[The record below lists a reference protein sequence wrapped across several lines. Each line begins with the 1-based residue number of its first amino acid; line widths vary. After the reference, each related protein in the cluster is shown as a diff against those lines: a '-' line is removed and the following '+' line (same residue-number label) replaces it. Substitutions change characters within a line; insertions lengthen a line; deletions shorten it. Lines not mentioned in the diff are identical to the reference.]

1 MKASIVR
8 SVWAFFAPVFFFAVA
23 AHGKTPS
30 PAKPPSLEKGFVD
43 PPATAK
49 PLVWWHWMNGNVT
62 RDGVTKDLEAMAR
75 IGLGGVQIFTAHLS
89 TPVTVA
95 NPIRY
100 LSPEWLEMIRHAAA
114 ECDRLG
120 LEMTIHSAAGW
131 SETGGTWVK
140 PDEAMQKLVWSET
153 IVDGPKHFSAALPA
167 PPSVYGP
174 FQGLSHARMGRK
186 PAAPGAEKF
195 FYRDVVTLAF
205 PAVAGD
211 AVNLASA
218 RPTMTSNAAVF
229 DGRITTDG
237 DLNTRQLM
245 TFPTTGEKSLFVR
258 LDFTQPFVAR
268 ALTLATLSEVL
279 PFELQVPVEGGGGTW
294 RTVIADT
301 PPSLWSQPTPKTI
314 AFPAVSSRSYRLV
327 FKPRDERQKS
337 FELAELDLTPAARI
351 NRFEDKA
358 GFALLSDYGKVAT
371 PATGSDGTVAPAR
384 VIDLSH
390 AMGANGQL
398 TWDVPPGRWTVIRF
412 GHSATGHENGP
423 APDDARGL
431 EVDKLD
437 RASVEAYFDG
447 FMNPIAQALGPL
459 FGKSLSHVL
468 MDSWEAGQQNWT
480 PRFTREFSRR
490 RGYDP
495 MRFLPAMAGKVV
507 ASPEQSDRFLE
518 DVRRT
523 LGDLVAE
530 NHYGAF
536 KDRLHARGLG
546 LYAESIGIGQ
556 PMFADGLQV
565 RGMPD
570 IPMGEFWV
578 KRKDLDRTPD
588 CKLTSSAAHIYG
600 KPIAAAEAFT
610 AAPDKPA
617 YGMTPYAMKALGDL
631 HFATGINRFVIH
643 EYAHQPSDDR
653 KPGFTL
659 GPFGTQFNRQI
670 TWWEQARVWMSYLS
684 RSQFLLQQGNFV
696 GDVLYFYGESVPVTV
711 PGTKNIKPEPPAGY
725 DYDFVNA
732 EVLLS
737 RISAGKDGRLLLPD
751 GTTYRV
757 LVLTSTIVS
766 PLVLKKIQSLV
777 QLGVTVVGPRP
788 QRSLGLGGYPAVDAE
803 VARLADNLWGACQT
817 DSACENK
824 VGSQG
829 GKVVTGK
836 PLADVLAGLGV
847 APDFKTISAA
857 ADANIIYFHRKTDDA
872 DLYFVAN
879 QLSRMEDVTL
889 HFRVTGKAPE
899 LWDPN
904 RGTIARAPEWRRDA
918 GGTQV
923 RLRMD
928 PAGSLFVVFRRPGT
942 PPPAVV
948 ATATKVRPG
957 FDVPGPW
964 NVAFPAQL
972 GAPASVTFDRLVSWP
987 EHADEGVRYFSGTA
1001 TYSTTVDLPAA
1012 MRGKMVLSLGE
1023 VKDFAEVVWN
1033 GKSQGVLWKPPF
1045 EVDLPGLAGT
1055 GKNQL
1060 EVRITNLWPNRLI
1073 GDARLPEA
1081 QRLTWTTDTQY
1092 TKDSPL
1098 IPSGLLG
1105 PVRITVR

>member
-1 MKASIVR
+1 MNASIVR
-8 SVWAFFAPVFFFAVA
+8 LFCTAFVAVLFFAAA
-23 AHGKTPS
+23 AHGKMPFS
-30 PAKPPSLEKGFVD
+30 APKPLSLEKGFVD
-43 PPATAK
+43 PPANSK

-62 RDGVTKDLEAMAR
+62 REGVTKDLEAMAR

-95 NPIRY
+95 KPIRY
-100 LSPEWLEMIRHAAA
+100 MSPEWLEMIRHAAT

-140 PDEAMQKLVWSET
+140 PDEAMQKLVWSEST
-153 IVDGPKHFSAALPA
+153 VEGPKHFSAALPA

-174 FQGLSHARMGRK
+174 FQGLSHARLGHK
-186 PAAPGAEKF
+186 SVAPGAEKF
-195 FYRDVVTLAF
+195 FYRDVATLAF
-205 PAVAGD
+205 PSVAGD

-218 RPTMTSNAAVF
+218 RPTVSSNVAAF
-229 DGRITTDG
+229 NWRMTTDG

-245 TFPTTGEKSLFVR
+245 TFPTTGERSLFVR
-258 LDFTQPFVAR
+258 LDFAQPFVAR

-279 PFELQVPVEGGGGTW
+279 PFELQMLAEGSGAW

-301 PPSLWSQPTPKTI
+301 PPSVWSQPTPKTI
-314 AFPAVSSRSYRLV
+314 AFPVVTSRSYRLV

-358 GFALLSDYGKVAT
+358 GFALLADYGKVPT
-371 PATGSDGTVAPAR
+371 PATGSDGTVMPAQ
-384 VIDLSH
+384 VVDLSS
-390 AMGANGQL
+390 AMGANGHL

-447 FMNPIAQALGPL
+447 FMTPVAQALGPL
-459 FGKSLSHVL
+459 YGKTLSHVL

-480 PRFTREFSRR
+480 PRFVREFARR

-507 ASPEQSDRFLE
+507 GSSDQSDRFLE

-536 KDRLHARGLG
+536 RDRLHADGLG

-600 KPIAAAEAFT
+600 KSIAAAEAFT

-670 TWWEQARVWMSYLS
+670 TWWEESRAWMSYLS

-711 PGTKNIKPEPPAGY
+711 PGVKSIKPEPPAGY

-732 EVLLS
+732 EVLLG
-737 RISAGKDGRLLLPD
+737 RVEAGKDGRLLLPD
-751 GTTYRV
+751 GTEYRV

-766 PLVLKKIQSLV
+766 PRVLKKIQSLV
-777 QLGVTVVGPRP
+777 QAGVTVVGPRP
-788 QRSLGLGGYPAVDAE
+788 LRSLGLAGYPTVDAE
-803 VARLADNLWGACQT
+803 VAQLTQSLWGACQT
-817 DSACENK
+817 DSTCDNK
-824 VGSQG
+824 VGSKG

-836 PLADVLAGLGV
+836 PLADVLVGLGV
-847 APDFKTISAA
+847 APDFKTVTAA
-857 ADANIIYFHRKTDDA
+857 ADANVVYFHRKTADA

-879 QLSRMEDVTL
+879 QLSRVEDVRL

-904 RGTIARAPEWRRDA
+904 RGTIVKATEWSRGA
-918 GGTQV
+918 TGTQV

-928 PAGSLFVVFRRPGT
+928 EAGSVFVVFRRPGV
-942 PPPAVV
+942 PPAASV
-948 ATATKVRPG
+948 AKSTKTRAT
-957 FDVPGPW
+957 FEVPGPW
-964 NVAFPAQL
+964 QVKFPAQL
-972 GAPASVTFDRLVSWP
+972 GAPPSATLNKLVSWS
-987 EHADEGVRYFSGTA
+987 EHADEGIKYFSGTA
-1001 TYSTTVDLPAA
+1001 TYGTTVDLPATV
-1012 MRGKMVLSLGE
+1012 RGKMVLDLGE
-1023 VKDFAEVVWN
+1023 VKDFAEVYWN

-1045 EVDLPGLAGT
+1045 EVEITART

-1098 IPSGLLG
+1098 LSSGLLG
-1105 PVRITVR
+1105 PVRITSR